1 MTFILKKSP
10 MLGPSYLNTVYVLG
24 VTKVFL
30 LDRGHE
36 LIILGRNALEDNI
49 ADVVMWNLNKKSQFI

>member
-36 LIILGRNALEDNI
+36 LIILRRNALEDNI
-49 ADVVMWNLNKKSQFI
+49 ADVVM